1 MKISVYLTSAQKD
14 SADIRL
20 RQVCFRVREG
30 AADLRTRTSLLAD
43 PEYWDETIP
52 GYRRTS
58 KLTAREIKELNKK
71 IEDITVLIHEQY
83 SENRDG
89 SWLRNLVKNY
99 LENGNRATFQQNAT
113 SQETRPQDAV
123 QANYTDPDSMIEQ
136 MRRFNESRNVCKG
149 RLCCMKGTLKKLERY
164 QEYKR
169 QIEGRTGFTLYLD
182 TLSAA
187 DMQDIWD
194 YIMDEYRHYAEHPEF
209 YSQFTFVSGKVPVP
223 LSHNFMTSV
232 YRHIRSFLNWSV
244 KNGLTENEG
253 WRGFSVKNEAYGT
266 PIYLTIEER
275 DKILDTDF
283 SHFPRLE
290 RHRDMF
296 IFQCLVGCRVGDLYR
311 LTTDNIRDGFLE
323 YYPRK
328 SRGKSDRLCRVPLN
342 GKAKALLAKYSGSCG
357 DKLFPCLNQL
367 MYTEDI
373 KVVTMIAGVTRAV
386 VVQDPKTREAVERP
400 IYLEVTT
407 HTARKTFIA
416 NLYRLVKDPALIAS
430 MTGHTEHSKAF
441 RRYRAIEEEMKKE
454 LVTMID

>member
-1 MKISVYLTSAQKD
+1 MKISVYLSSAPKG

-43 PEYWDETIP
+43 PEYWDDTIP

-58 KLTAREIKELNKK
+58 KLTAREINELNKK

-89 SWLRNLVKNY
+89 SWLRSLVKKY
-99 LENGNRATFQQNAT
+99 LVDCEGVTDSNNAPSMEPQPQNAF
-113 SQETRPQDAV
+113 
-123 QANYTDPDSMIEQ
+123 QANDADPDSLLEQ
-136 MRRFNESRNVCKG
+136 FRRFNESRNVCKR
-149 RLCCMKGTLKKLERY
+149 RLCSLRGTLKKLERY

-169 QIEGRTGFTLYLD
+169 QIEGRKGFTLYLD
-182 TLSAA
+182 TLSAT

-194 YIMDEYRHYAEHPEF
+194 YMMNEYRHYEEHPEF
-209 YSQFTFVSGKVPVP
+209 YSQFTFVSGKIPVP
-223 LSHNFMTSV
+223 LSHNFMTSI

-244 KNGLTENEG
+244 KNGLTQNEQ
-253 WRGFSVKNEAYGT
+253 WRGFSVKNEVYGT
-266 PIYLTIEER
+266 PIFLTLDER
-275 DKILDTDF
+275 DQILNTDL

-311 LTTDNIRDGFLE
+311 LTTDNIHDGFLE
-323 YYPRK
+323 YYPHK
-328 SRGKSDRLCRVPLN
+328 SRGKNDTLCRVPLN
-342 GKAKALLAKYSGSCG
+342 DKAKALLAKYSGTCA
-357 DKLFPCLNQL
+357 DKLFPCMNQL

-373 KVVTMIAGVTRAV
+373 KVVTMIAGVTRKV

-416 NLYRLVKDPALIAS
+416 NLYRLVKDPSLIAS

-441 RRYRAIEEEMKKE
+441 RRYRAIGEDMKKE